1 MRFLIADK
9 AFFDRLSVF
18 KGKKGDYLRYVGFT
32 ILTGIINVLKK
43 LFYEVG
49 INGSTKVLLNE
60 YAILTI

>member
-32 ILTGIINVLKK
+32 ILTGESVLKK

-60 YAILTI
+60 HAF